1 MCYDISFTVS
11 IEKISDYFP
20 DLVWDTQFS
29 IDFDRGVHI
38 LGHAYGEHPIIYR
51 NRDDQKLH
59 VNLMEWGI
67 IPYYIQKE
75 KEFEKQRASMLN
87 IRSEKILDD
96 VKSYWF
102 KIRNRRCLVPV
113 SGFYEHREV
122 KSVKN
127 KIPYFINLKSQ
138 PLFYLPGL
146 YSVANL
152 VDTATGEVYKKWTFG
167 IITRAANPLMRQI
180 HNGEKNGNRMPLML
194 PAELSKKW
202 LEDELPENEYREIL
216 HFEMPSA
223 ELDFRS
229 VWTIRGPK
237 SRPDEKAKNEA
248 FEWDQVPCIQLD
260 ES

>member
-1 MCYDISFTVS
+1 MCYDISFTVA
-11 IEKISDYFP
+11 IERIADYFP
-20 DLVWDTQFS
+20 DIIWDSQFS
-29 IDFDRGVHI
+29 LDFDRGVHI
-38 LGHAYGEHPIIYR
+38 LGHSYSEHPIIYR
-51 NRDDQKLH
+51 SKEDQLPH

-122 KSVKN
+122 KAVKN
-127 KIPYFINLKSQ
+127 KIPYFIQVKEQ

-152 VDTATGEVYKKWTFG
+152 VDTDTGEVNKKWTFA
-167 IITRAANPLMRQI
+167 IVTREANSVMKQI

-194 PAELSKKW
+194 PFELSKKW
-202 LEDELPENEYREIL
+202 LDPELTEPEYREIL
-216 HFEMPSA
+216 NYELPS
-223 ELDFRS
+223 EGLEFRS
-229 VWTIRGPK
+229 VWTIRSPK

-248 FEWDQVPCIQLD
+248 YQWENVPDILIL
-260 ES
+260 